1 MTAMRPRTIADG
13 AVHTVRIVYYKFIN
27 YDFLNYFTA
36 SSALTEYLKD
46 NGEVRRRWFRCTS
59 RAEPRAPQQTSPCP
73 SCIVVDVPWLEP
85 MACYHC

>member
-36 SSALTEYLKD
+36 SSALTQFLKD
-46 NGEVRRRWFRCTS
+46 NGEVGRWVGSASPLRGPHPTS
-59 RAEPRAPQQTSPCP
+59 WSELLQ
-73 SCIVVDVPWLEP
+73 
-85 MACYHC
+85 